1 VKRHSYL
8 FAAFAIGKW
17 TQKTCSQMLCDF
29 SNRVMSPEDG
39 RKVEIFTDG
48 NDDYVYALPVYFP
61 VENLSYGQLVK
72 IRDERGRLIG
82 KEKRIVY
89 GDPEVEDIET
99 INVEN
104 FNGILRER
112 LGRLVRRT
120 KCISKK
126 KPRLHCAIS
135 FFQFYWNFISQI
147 KRHRAPAVIEG
158 LSNHAW
164 TWHEFFYSEL
174 NHLN

>member
-1 VKRHSYL
+1 
-8 FAAFAIGKW
+8 
-17 TQKTCSQMLCDF
+17 
-29 SNRVMSPEDG
+29 
-39 RKVEIFTDG
+39 
-48 NDDYVYALPVYFP
+48 VYALPVYFP
-61 VENLSYGQLVK
+61 VENLSYGQLMK

-126 KPRLHCAIS
+126 KPRLHYAIS
-135 FFQFYWNFISQI
+135 FFQFYRNFISQI
-147 KRHRAPAVIEG
+147 KRHRTPAMIEG
-158 LSNHAW
+158 LSNHTW
-164 TWHEFFYSEL
+164 TWHEFFYSKL